1 MRRRIKIT
9 ILVILFITI
18 GIVAIT
24 YLNNFFKERKVQE
37 RKAILEDLGF
47 KVSDASFYEEEDA
60 FLEALESVDQVSI
73 DKLNEENHKR
83 IEYGINHM
91 PMLKNINIYFRDI
104 REDEN
109 DIELEYFN
117 DFDLKDKT
125 VEVFL
130 SKVDDKSLAPLGN
143 IGHISQMTVTGY
155 NYEKQPVNFKGLNNV
170 SKLVLIDEKI
180 CEKSFLGDMTN
191 LEKLT
196 IQNAII
202 DGFGDLSKLKK
213 LHSVKINAS
222 YSDDK
227 LEDAGL
233 VNNLAGLET
242 LDHEI
247 TIISDVNITQNIV
260 NGLKNV
266 KISTLKIDKI
276 DKNFDLDLSVLENCK
291 RLELCNIGSI
301 TNEIIEDIS
310 CMVGLEELEL
320 SGDIQIDNYTGL
332 NNLQTLNTLEISQYK
347 ETPIN
352 LSTIPQLTKIK
363 SLSLYG
369 AKDNCISD
377 ISVLGEM
384 YWLEELDIT
393 GSQRNV
399 SDISI
404 LSNMPNLKRIN
415 LSGTGITDIS
425 VLSNIPDLEQL
436 DISITDVSDISVLAN
451 MSALKSL
458 DISGTHVSDI
468 SVLSNI
474 STLEQLYL
482 AGTEIAD
489 LSVLPQLIN
498 LKTLSLASM
507 DLSDAS
513 ALSGLKNLESLNLQ
527 NSSISDYSF
536 LADLTNLKEL
546 NLEGSSI
553 SNLDAVAGMNDLEI
567 LNISD
572 CRIKDISALDGKEKL
587 TCLDISETDVDDISA
602 LNMSKELVNLDISG
616 TTVNEFSPLKD
627 MSKLKSIKA
636 EDTDLRVIDWLPV
649 RNVDEILPYFDYWNF

>member
-1 MRRRIKIT
+1 MFHIALVHFVERWIIKMKKKIKT
-9 ILVILFITI
+9 IVVLIICIAI
-18 GIVAIT
+18 GIVAVK
-24 YLNNFFKERKVQE
+24 YLNNTLKERKIVW
-37 RKAILEDLGF
+37 RKTILQDIGITTYDESIFEDE
-47 KVSDASFYEEEDA
+47 DSF
-60 FLEALESVDQVSI
+60 LKALETINYISI
-73 DKLNEENHKR
+73 DKLDENNHER
-83 IEYGINHM
+83 IEYAINHM
-91 PMLKNINIYFRDI
+91 PMLRNINIYFNSSDYHYEY
-104 REDEN
+104 EDDVN
-109 DIELEYFN
+109 LKYFN

-125 VEVFL
+125 VEVLL

-352 LSTIPQLTKIK
+352 LNTIQQLTKIK

-468 SVLSNI
+468 SVISNCPDLEWLDIRGVEITDLSELSN
-474 STLEQLYL
+474 
-482 AGTEIAD
+482 
-489 LSVLPQLIN
+489 
-498 LKTLSLASM
+498 
-507 DLSDAS
+507 
-513 ALSGLKNLESLNLQ
+513 LKNLEVLYLK
-527 NSSISDYSF
+527 NSNISDYTALSN
-536 LADLTNLKEL
+536 LKNLKEL
-546 NLEGSSI
+546 YLKESSI
-553 SNLDAVAGMNDLEI
+553 SSLNVIAEMNDLEI
-567 LNISD
+567 LNISG
-572 CRIKDISALDGKEKL
+572 CKVNDISVLEGNEKL
-587 TCLDISETDVDDISA
+587 KDLDISGTNVDDISA
-602 LNMSKELVNLDISG
+602 LNKCKELVNLDISG
-616 TTVNEFSPLKD
+616 TRINDLSALKEA
-627 MSKLKSIKA
+627 SKLKYFKA
-636 EDTDLRVIDWLPV
+636 EDTKIQEKDLLPV
-649 RNVDEILPYFDYWNF
+649 RNVKTIIPYFEEY